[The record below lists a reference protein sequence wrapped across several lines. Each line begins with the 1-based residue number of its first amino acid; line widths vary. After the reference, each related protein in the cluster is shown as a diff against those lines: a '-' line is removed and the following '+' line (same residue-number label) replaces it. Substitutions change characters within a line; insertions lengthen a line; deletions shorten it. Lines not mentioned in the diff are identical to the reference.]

1 MSECPEYWKTTLEE
15 IDQQMVGIRKGK
27 RRILCISPGG
37 RPVYAVFYGTE
48 NQINR
53 TANLSSALGAGDPSC
68 FVNRK
73 VGNWRPTLLLA
84 GCIHGGEFEGTAAL
98 LNLISVMETG
108 KDLAEELYMDEKQ
121 MQDNDTRMKD
131 SYREKKGLLTS
142 TQISGI
148 RAKYGISQSDLCV
161 LLGWGGKTI
170 TRYESHQVQDKAHDT
185 ILKKIDQDPEWFLSL
200 LNDAKDSLSAESYQK
215 YMEAATS
222 LFEEDQDAYLRK
234 AIEASYAGFQGN
246 KMFHGN
252 TSLSLDKVVDVIRYF
267 AVSSKVTSLYK
278 VKLMKLMWYADA
290 LAYKRRGRAITGL
303 VYRALPMGAVPVGH
317 NSIIDLKDVPCEE
330 VDMGETNAYHFALSG
345 ECKFSALSKDDKE
358 ILDLVIDKL
367 GKMSKNDIIAFMHKE
382 QAYVETAPR
391 DVIQFKYAE
400 SLQI

>member
-1 MSECPEYWKTTLEE
+1 MDMKILKSEKRLCTCCMEEHEVKTVLVMDKATF
-15 IDQQMVGIRKGK
+15 KN
-27 RRILCISPGG
+27 
-37 RPVYAVFYGTE
+37 TE
-48 NQINR
+48 VDYE
-53 TANLSSALGAGDPSC
+53 AYYLYC
-68 FVNRK
+68 
-73 VGNWRPTLLLA
+73 
-84 GCIHGGEFEGTAAL
+84 
-98 LNLISVMETG
+98 
-108 KDLAEELYMDEKQ
+108 DLAEELYMDEKQ

-303 VYRALPMGAVPVGH
+303 VYRALPMGAVCTFAISPTERVRETFSYFSLIPFGYA
-317 NSIIDLKDVPCEE
+317 NFAPLITAILTVVVLLLSLISLKKDSVFNALFVLSIITAIISLMPLMYGLNNYSLV
-330 VDMGETNAYHFALSG
+330 GALITI
-345 ECKFSALSKDDKE
+345 AL
-358 ILDLVIDKL
+358 V
-367 GKMSKNDIIAFMHKE
+367 
-382 QAYVETAPR
+382 T
-391 DVIQFKYAE
+391 E
-400 SLQI
+400 SIFVKTQQK